1 MPVKKEGL
9 AGNTAPWFYYTS
21 ILVSFLFT
29 MYVSVY
35 SAIHFEDIRF
45 MNLVLI
51 FFFFTIISFF
61 LISAVYFHTEK
72 MGYHALAPVLFFA
85 GVVGLIFYAYTA
97 NDASNIVRYSIMYTI
112 AVAGISIFI
121 LLPRKKGGKNVL
133 SKLPI
138 QKSIKGK

>member
-1 MPVKKEGL
+1 MPLKKEDL
-9 AGNTAPWFYYTS
+9 IVNSTAWFYYTS

-29 MYVSVY
+29 MYISIY

-72 MGYHALAPVLFFA
+72 MGYHRLAPILFFA
-85 GVVGLIFYAYTA
+85 GVVSLIFYAYTA
-97 NDASNIVRYSIMYTI
+97 NDASNIVRYSIIYTI
-112 AVAGISIFI
+112 VVAGISLFI
-121 LLPRKKGGKNVL
+121 LLPRKNNRKNIL
-133 SKLPI
+133 RKLPT
-138 QKSIKGK
+138 QKRIKEE

>member
-9 AGNTAPWFYYTS
+9 TDNNAPWFYYTS
-21 ILVSFLFT
+21 IFVSFLFT

-51 FFFFTIISFF
+51 FFFFTVVSFF

-72 MGYHALAPVLFFA
+72 MGYNTLAPVLFFA
-85 GVVGLIFYAYTA
+85 GIVALIFYAYTA
-97 NDASNIVRYSIMYTI
+97 NDASSIVRYSIIYTI
-112 AVAGISIFI
+112 IVAGISLFV
-121 LLPRKKGGKNVL
+121 LLPRKSRKQGFT
-133 SKLPI
+133 SKL
-138 QKSIKGK
+138 QNLKSK